1 MTTLALTVI
10 GDDQA
15 GLVSA
20 LAEIVT
26 AHEGNWEESRL
37 AELAGKFAGIVVV
50 TMAPDKTKAFE
61 KAVKGLGAKLEVTV
75 HEVADDAH
83 GAVPEDAER
92 VSLEIMGQDHP
103 GIVSAV
109 AGIFAKHGVS
119 VEELSTEVTEAP
131 MYGGTLFDAKARLAL
146 PGDVDLAAV
155 RADIEAIAH
164 EIFVDAT
171 FEEATIGE

>member
-10 GDDQA
+10 GDDRA

-26 AHEGNWEESRL
+26 AHDGNWEESRL

-50 TMAPDKTKAFE
+50 SVPPDNVKAFE
-61 KAVKGLGAKLEVTV
+61 KALKGLGDQLDVAV
-75 HEVADDAH
+75 HEVAEEAH
-83 GAVPEDAER
+83 GAAPEDAER

-109 AGIFAKHGVS
+109 ASIFARHGVS
-119 VEELSTEVTEAP
+119 VEELSTEVRDAP
-131 MYGGTLFDAKARLAL
+131 MFGGTLFDAKARLAI
-146 PGDVDLAAV
+146 PGNVDLAAV
-155 RADIEAIAH
+155 RTDIEAIAH

-171 FEEATIGE
+171 FEDATIGE